1 MSGLWKG
8 LLRSWKNK
16 GFGLGRGVRKARRT
30 RVNVL
35 AGTQVLETRALLSA
49 SVVTDLQDYSPGNV
63 AAISAW
69 NSDDGS
75 NENTFDWAQAVQFE
89 VIRTDGVAAEANGN
103 LPWLVRDG
111 EAGFAGYFVDADLD
125 GDSDYGVFPDTDGLA
140 DGRVGT
146 TWYVEEQ
153 YAGSTLRLIA
163 SQSANPESGFAGAVA
178 THDFTDN
185 ATVAIDSPSTNA
197 NQSITAGTNFT
208 IQYDAATSSVPS
220 RTQTSATLTAA
231 LETGSGTTVTSY
243 SLGSKSWTGSTLVS
257 VTNDLWTVTI
267 PSSVPAGT
275 YRLRL
280 TMTQYL
286 SDSSTRDATASAN
299 NAVVVAAAAGTGSL
313 SVSAQ
318 QGAATYGSPT
328 DSVTFDVVANRTA
341 NGNFTGAYT
350 VSGLPSGVTP
360 SFAPQS
366 FNTSTGTNDLP
377 DSVLTLT
384 VGGTVAAGDY
394 PFVVTLTNSSSG
406 GGSFTANGT
415 LTVARKTIT
424 GSFTV
429 SNKTY
434 DGTTAAT
441 VTAISLSGVEGTDTI
456 SLTGGTATF
465 DSANVGTSRTVTLAG
480 ATLSGTAAAN
490 YTLGTISTTTANI
503 NQATATVVVAAY
515 DTTYNGSSQTA
526 SVTSITGVNGETGAT
541 VGTVD
546 VSGTT
551 HTNAGIYNDTWAFTG
566 TSNYTSFTQ
575 AIVNKIVKAK
585 ATVTVSGYTGG
596 IYDTTA
602 HTQSVSVVGVGSDG
616 ELFTDSLTATNA
628 GSYSQPWSYS
638 NPNYD
643 DVSGTLAFDIA
654 KAALTVTVSGYT
666 GGIYDT
672 TAHTQ
677 SVSVVGVGSDGE
689 LFTDSLTAT
698 NAGSYSQ
705 PWSYSNP
712 NYDDVSGTLAFNIA
726 RATASVVVSGY
737 TGGEFDTQAHT
748 QTVTVTGVGSDG
760 ILFTKSLT
768 GTNAGSYSQ
777 AWSYGNSNYSPNPM
791 TGTLAFVITARD
803 ANVAYIGSTYWVTSG
818 SSSTAAQVTL
828 SASLQDPT
836 GVGLQGALVSF
847 YDLTSGTPKLLAAN
861 VKVSP
866 VAGNTST
873 GTASTTVTLSTGQY
887 GAESYLIQTIVTG
900 NYTNVDQPG
909 DDKLVTI
916 SVVQPAGV
924 NSIKGAGQLAKLSSA
939 VGTYAPS
946 DTATFAAGV
955 SYNKNLTNVQG
966 SIKLWL
972 PQADGSTIYIKS
984 NSLTSMAAANL
995 SVGKVYTVYS
1005 KASIIRVQ
1013 ADGTMVSLE
1022 GNVVLR
1028 FDLVGSGTSARVGFT
1043 VLSGSALRYSN
1054 NWVYDTIAKAWKTDF
1069 QGLVLGSGGLMVG

>member
-643 DVSGTLAFDIA
+643 DVSGTLAF
-654 KAALTVTVSGYT
+654 
-666 GGIYDT
+666 
-672 TAHTQ
+672 
-677 SVSVVGVGSDGE
+677 
-689 LFTDSLTAT
+689 
-698 NAGSYSQ
+698 
-705 PWSYSNP
+705 
-712 NYDDVSGTLAFNIA
+712 NIA